1 MQNECYTSVTNRT
14 QVKNLDFD
22 NRVSEN
28 IFPHPYMAK
37 EEGQFHSE
45 NYLLEMLLCQV
56 KMHLA
61 SASQELKFAMAKA
74 L

>member
-1 MQNECYTSVTNRT
+1 
-14 QVKNLDFD
+14 
-22 NRVSEN
+22 
-28 IFPHPYMAK
+28 MAK